1 VIERGTAW
9 SLAMN
14 AIDQARKGAPMKQLA
29 SVIALVLPL
38 SLLASGFSLAADD
51 SKVKAATDQLERG
64 AKKIPDGKI
73 GEGVTET
80 AKGIGNTVS
89 EGAKYSGEKLKEAGK
104 AAEPPAKTAWG
115 NARDSAVGVGRS
127 VKGFFTNLFSN

>member
-1 VIERGTAW
+1 MV
-9 SLAMN
+9 LAF
-14 AIDQARKGAPMKQLA
+14 
-29 SVIALVLPL
+29 PL
-38 SLLASGFSLAADD
+38 SLLASGFALAADD
-51 SKVKAATDQLERG
+51 SKVKAATDQVERG

-73 GEGVTET
+73 GEGVGET

-115 NARDSAVGVGRS
+115 NARDGAVSLGHS
-127 VKGFFTNLFSN
+127 VKGFFASLFSK